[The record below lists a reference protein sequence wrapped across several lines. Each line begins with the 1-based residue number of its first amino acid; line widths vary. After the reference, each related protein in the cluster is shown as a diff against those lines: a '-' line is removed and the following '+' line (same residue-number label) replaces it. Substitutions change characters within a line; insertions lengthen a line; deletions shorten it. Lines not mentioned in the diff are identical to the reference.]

1 MDVEEPVTTASKPD
15 PQHLTYLWTEYKYR
29 HELCW
34 TAVYKVSVAVIA
46 LAAIPYAKAAIPNE
60 FRGWLVAP
68 PLIGTIL
75 AAFGILFVWS
85 ELDLFA
91 KVKLAH
97 HTLQDQFFDATLSDA
112 DIRGAAKHGLTVRKA
127 WRTPF
132 DWYVM
137 VFMVALLLLSGGH
150 VLFLRMSYIL
160 KSTPIC
166 SL

>member
-15 PQHLTYLWTEYKYR
+15 RQDLTYLWTEYKYR

-60 FRGWLVAP
+60 FRGCLVAP

-75 AAFGILFVWS
+75 AAFGIIFVWN
-85 ELDLFA
+85 ELDICA

-97 HTLQDQFFDATLSDA
+97 HTLRHHIIGATL
-112 DIRGAAKHGLTVRKA
+112 T
-127 WRTPF
+127 
-132 DWYVM
+132 
-137 VFMVALLLLSGGH
+137 
-150 VLFLRMSYIL
+150 
-160 KSTPIC
+160 
-166 SL
+166 